1 MNLKTM
7 GLEAMFS
14 IEIKNNNNNKH
25 LTTHYYSKANEILTL
40 LKIIKVLFRLHL

>member
-7 GLEAMFS
+7 GLEARFS

-25 LTTHYYSKANEILTL
+25 LTTHYYSNANEISTL
-40 LKIIKVLFRLHL
+40 LKISKMYYCLLF